1 MNLTPKRNKIFF
13 IFEKNIAMK
22 LKRPT
27 LLIDKEKCLQNIHK
41 MKEKA
46 ERQGVKF
53 RPHFKTHQSAEVGEW
68 FRNAGV
74 EAITVS
80 SVTMARYFANHGW
93 KDITIAFPVNFAEAD
108 EINILA
114 KTIRL
119 NLLIESMEAF
129 VFVEDNIKS
138 KTGIFIKIDAGYHRT
153 GIPVDDHENILILIL
168 EILHAHHHEF
178 EGFILHNGNTY
189 HAGNADEIQR
199 IHHESIG
206 KVNSLK
212 AFLDLHDIHPKISVG
227 DTPSMSIISDFL
239 GIDEIRPGNFVFYD
253 VMLQNLGSCGFADIA
268 VVLACPVVAKN
279 TDRNELVIYGGA
291 IHLSKDFITD
301 GEGNQ
306 IYGRVVFFDK
316 TGWQEPLE
324 NTFVKSLSQ
333 EHGIIKTTPEQ
344 VKNIKIGSFIGIL
357 PVHSC
362 LTVHQMRE
370 FSNLKGERIT
380 TYLSC

>member
-1 MNLTPKRNKIFF
+1 
-13 IFEKNIAMK
+13 MK

-27 LLIDKEKCLQNIHK
+27 LLIDKEKCLQNIRK

-46 ERQGVKF
+46 DRQGVKF

-108 EINILA
+108 EINELA
-114 KTIRL
+114 KTMRL

-129 VFVEDNIKS
+129 VFVEDNIRS

-168 EILHAHHHEF
+168 EILHARHHEF

-199 IHHESIG
+199 IHHESMS

-212 AFLDLHDIHPKISVG
+212 AFLDQHDIHPKISFG
-227 DTPSMSIISDFL
+227 DTPSMSIISDFS

-253 VMLQNLGSCGFADIA
+253 VMQQNLGACGFADIA

-316 TGWQEPLE
+316 TGWQEPME
-324 NTFVKSLSQ
+324 NTFIKSLSQ

-370 FSNLKGERIT
+370 FYTLKGERIT